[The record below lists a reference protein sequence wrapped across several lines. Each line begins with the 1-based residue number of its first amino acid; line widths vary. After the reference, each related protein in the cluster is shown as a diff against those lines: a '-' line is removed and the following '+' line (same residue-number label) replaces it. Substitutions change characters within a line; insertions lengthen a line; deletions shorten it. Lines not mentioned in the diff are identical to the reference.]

1 MQEDDKGRQFLMEN
15 MTTTGV
21 SLTDLSQMSFYCVPS
36 NWKLGVKGK
45 QSILGH
51 MPCKAWT
58 CIVKNRIP
66 VT

>member
-1 MQEDDKGRQFLMEN
+1 MEN